1 MEDVLEIYHRP
12 YNPKFPVVCMDE
24 KPIQMLKEI
33 RTPQFVAPAKP
44 ARFDCEYERNGT
56 ASLFLF
62 SEPLKGQT
70 RVEAHPQRTMADW
83 AHQIQRL
90 VELDYPLAEKII
102 LVCDNLNTHRP
113 AALYQTFP
121 PETARRILN
130 RLEIHYTPKHGSWLN
145 MAEIELSVLSKQ
157 CLSRRIPDF
166 STLETEIKAWNL
178 ARNLEVPTISWQFST
193 DDARIKLKQLY
204 PIFSD

>member
-24 KPIQMLKEI
+24 KPIQMIKEI
-33 RTPQFVAPAKP
+33 RTPQSVAPGKP
-44 ARFDCEYERNGT
+44 ARFDSEYERNGT

-62 SEPLKGQT
+62 TEPLKGKT
-70 RVEAHPQRTMADW
+70 RVEAHQQRTMNDW

-102 LVCDNLNTHRP
+102 LVCDNLNTHKP
-113 AALYQTFP
+113 AAFYQTFP

-157 CLSRRIPDF
+157 CLSRRIPDE
-166 STLETEIKAWNL
+166 STLKTEIKAWNL